1 MSATQ
6 PTPGASHDERG
17 TPAARAVPDSL
28 ASSTAPMP
36 TKHTVRMRTNLP
48 VQVVRFGIVNLKMLR
63 MVLKSHN

>member
-6 PTPGASHDERG
+6 PTPGANRDGLE
-17 TPAARAVPDSL
+17 TPAVKAVPDEL

-36 TKHTVRMRTNLP
+36 TKHTMRMRTNIP
-48 VQVVRFGIVNLKMLR
+48 FQVVRFGIVNLKMLR

>member
-17 TPAARAVPDSL
+17 TPVAKTVPDEL

-36 TKHTVRMRTNLP
+36 TKHTVHTANT
-48 VQVVRFGIVNLKMLR
+48 
-63 MVLKSHN
+63 

>member
-6 PTPGASHDERG
+6 PTPGPDRDRIEPP
-17 TPAARAVPDSL
+17 PAKTVPDEL

-36 TKHTVRMRTNLP
+36 TKHTLRMRTNIPFQLM
-48 VQVVRFGIVNLKMLR
+48 RFGIVNLKMLR

>member
-6 PTPGASHDERG
+6 PTPGADRDGLEI
-17 TPAARAVPDSL
+17 PAEKTVPDEL

-36 TKHTVRMRTNLP
+36 TKHTLRMRTNIPFQL
-48 VQVVRFGIVNLKMLR
+48 VRFGIVNIKMLR

>member
-6 PTPGASHDERG
+6 PTPGADRDGLE
-17 TPAARAVPDSL
+17 TPAAKAVPDEL

-36 TKHTVRMRTNLP
+36 TKHTVRMRTNIP
-48 VQVVRFGIVNLKMLR
+48 FQVVRFGIVNLKMLR

>member
-6 PTPGASHDERG
+6 PTPGAGRDGLE
-17 TPAARAVPDSL
+17 TPPAKAVPDEL

-36 TKHTVRMRTNLP
+36 TTHTVRMHTNLP
-48 VQVVRFGIVNLKMLR
+48 FQVVRFAVVNLKMLR